1 MRTATALTRV
11 RSARRRATTG
21 TTITKNSR
29 PAAIRRAQTPL
40 VRAATPADAHA
51 IHALITAHI
60 REGHLL
66 PRSLDDIEANA
77 SRFIVAVDRDR
88 VVACADLAPLSALVA
103 EVRSLVVDESAR
115 AKGLGQ
121 QIVNELAR
129 RARVAGFDSLCAFT
143 HSAGYFV
150 RMGFSI
156 VPHPW
161 IPEKI
166 EVDCRTCPLFR
177 QCGQYAV
184 TLPLEH
190 GVESF
195 VPLASLHG

>member
-1 MRTATALTRV
+1 MRAAT
-11 RSARRRATTG
+11 RSTNARTSRRATTA
-21 TTITKNSR
+21 TTLTNQGR
-29 PAAIRRAQTPL
+29 PVTVRRANAPVL
-40 VRAATPADAHA
+40 RAATPADVQA
-51 IHALITAHI
+51 IHALISTHL

-66 PRSLDDIEANA
+66 PRSVEDIDAHVA
-77 SRFIVAVDRDR
+77 RFIVATIGGRI
-88 VVACADLAPLSALVA
+88 VACADLAPLSPLVA
-103 EVRSLVVDESAR
+103 EVRSLVVDASAR
-115 AKGLGQ
+115 SNGLGQ
-121 QIVNELAR
+121 RIVNELAR

-166 EVDCRTCPLFR
+166 EADCRTCPLFR
-177 QCGQYAV
+177 HCGQYAV
-184 TLPLEH
+184 TLPLAH

>member
-1 MRTATALTRV
+1 MRTATA
-11 RSARRRATTG
+11 AKTTK
-21 TTITKNSR
+21 ITKKSR
-29 PAAIRRAQTPL
+29 SIGVLRAPTPVL
-40 VRAATPADAHA
+40 RAATPADVQA
-51 IHALITAHI
+51 IHALISTHL

-66 PRSLDDIEANA
+66 PRSVDDIDAHVA
-77 SRFIVAVDRDR
+77 RFIVATIGGRIVG
-88 VVACADLAPLSALVA
+88 CADLAPLSPLVA
-103 EVRSLVVDESAR
+103 EVRSLVVDASAR
-115 AKGLGQ
+115 SQGLGQ
-121 QIVNELAR
+121 RIVNELAQ

-150 RMGFSI
+150 GMGFSI

-166 EVDCRTCPLFR
+166 EADCRTCPLFR
-177 QCGQYAV
+177 HCGQYAV
-184 TLPLEH
+184 TLPLAH

>member
-1 MRTATALTRV
+1 MRAASASTNVRTSARRRPVALRPAQQAVLRTATA
-11 RSARRRATTG
+11 
-21 TTITKNSR
+21 
-29 PAAIRRAQTPL
+29 
-40 VRAATPADAHA
+40 ADARA
-51 IHALITAHI
+51 IHALITTHR

-66 PRSLDDIEANA
+66 PRSLEDIEAHV
-77 SRFIVAVDRDR
+77 SRFIVAAARDR
-88 VVACADLAPLSALVA
+88 IVACADLAPLSPLVA

-115 AKGLGQ
+115 SKGLGQ
-121 QIVNELAR
+121 RIVNELAH

-166 EVDCRTCPLFR
+166 EADCRTCPHFR
-177 QCGQYAV
+177 HCGQYAV
-184 TLPLEH
+184 TLPLAP
-190 GVESF
+190 GAESF

>member
-1 MRTATALTRV
+1 MRTATAFTGV
-11 RSARRRATTG
+11 RPARRRATKRTK
-21 TTITKNSR
+21 ITKNSR
-29 PAAIRRAQTPL
+29 LATVGRSQTPVL
-40 VRAATPADAHA
+40 RAATPADAHA

-66 PRSLDDIEANA
+66 PRSLEDIEANA
-77 SRFIVAVDRDR
+77 TRFIVAIDRDR
-88 VVACADLAPLSALVA
+88 LVACADLAALSPLVA

-115 AKGLGQ
+115 SKGLGQ

-166 EVDCRTCPLFR
+166 EADCRTCPLFR

-184 TLPLEH
+184 TLPLAH

>member
-1 MRTATALTRV
+1 VRTAPAVTRPR
-11 RSARRRATTG
+11 RSRPRRATTV
-21 TTITKNSR
+21 TR
-29 PAAIRRAQTPL
+29 PQSPVL
-40 VRAATPADAHA
+40 RAATSADAHA
-51 IHALITAHI
+51 IHALISTHL

-66 PRSLDDIEANA
+66 PRSLEDIEANA
-77 SRFIVAVDRDR
+77 SRFVVAVIRDR
-88 VVACADLAPLSALVA
+88 VVACADLAPLSPLVA
-103 EVRSLVVDESAR
+103 EVRSLVVDAAAR
-115 AKGLGQ
+115 STGLGQ

-166 EVDCRTCPLFR
+166 EADCRSCPLFR

-184 TLPLEH
+184 TLPLAH

>member
-1 MRTATALTRV
+1 VRAAT
-11 RSARRRATTG
+11 RSTNGRAARRATT
-21 TTITKNSR
+21 IANQ
-29 PAAIRRAQTPL
+29 RRSVTVRLATAPL
-40 VRAATPADAHA
+40 LRAATPADVHA
-51 IHALITAHI
+51 IHALISTHL

-66 PRSLDDIEANA
+66 PRSVEDIEAHVA
-77 SRFIVAVDRDR
+77 RFIVATIGDRI
-88 VVACADLAPLSALVA
+88 VACADLAPLSPLVA
-103 EVRSLVVDESAR
+103 EVRSLVVDASAR
-115 AKGLGQ
+115 SKGLGQ
-121 QIVNELAR
+121 RIVNELAR

-150 RMGFSI
+150 RIGFSI

-166 EVDCRTCPLFR
+166 EADCRTCPLFR
-177 QCGQYAV
+177 HCGQYAV
-184 TLPLEH
+184 TLPLAH

>member
-1 MRTATALTRV
+1 VRTATALTRV

-88 VVACADLAPLSALVA
+88 VVACADLAPLSPLVA

>member
-1 MRTATALTRV
+1 MRAAASRNV
-11 RSARRRATTG
+11 RTTSRATTA
-21 TTITKNSR
+21 TRLTKKR
-29 PAAIRRAQTPL
+29 GPVAVRRAQPVL
-40 VRAATPADAHA
+40 RAATSADVQA
-51 IHALITAHI
+51 IHVLISTHL

-66 PRSLDDIEANA
+66 PRSVEDIEAHV
-77 SRFIVAVDRDR
+77 SRFIVAAIGDRI
-88 VVACADLAPLSALVA
+88 VACADLAPLSPLVA
-103 EVRSLVVDESAR
+103 EVRSLVVDASAR
-115 AKGLGQ
+115 SEGLGQ
-121 QIVNELAR
+121 RIINELAH

-166 EVDCRTCPLFR
+166 EADCRSCPLFR
-177 QCGQYAV
+177 HCGQYAV
-184 TLPLEH
+184 TLPLAH

>member
-1 MRTATALTRV
+1 V

-88 VVACADLAPLSALVA
+88 VVACADLAPLSPLVA

>member
-1 MRTATALTRV
+1 VRAAAASRNVRTPSR
-11 RSARRRATTG
+11 TTK
-21 TTITKNSR
+21 TTTSTKKGR
-29 PAAIRRAQTPL
+29 PVAVRRAQPPVL
-40 VRAATPADAHA
+40 RAATSADVQA
-51 IHALITAHI
+51 IHALISTHL

-66 PRSLDDIEANA
+66 PRSVEDIEAHV
-77 SRFIVAVDRDR
+77 SRFIVAAIGDRI
-88 VVACADLAPLSALVA
+88 VACADLAPLSPLVA
-103 EVRSLVVDESAR
+103 EVRSLVVDASAR
-115 AKGLGQ
+115 SKGLGQ
-121 QIVNELAR
+121 RIVNELAH

-143 HSAGYFV
+143 HTAGYFV

-166 EVDCRTCPLFR
+166 EADCRSCPLFR
-177 QCGQYAV
+177 HCGQYAV
-184 TLPLEH
+184 TLPLAH

>member
-1 MRTATALTRV
+1 MRTATPSPSV
-11 RSARRRATTG
+11 RATKSAK
-21 TTITKNSR
+21 ITNKGR
-29 PAAIRRAQTPL
+29 PISVRGVRTPVL
-40 VRAATPADAHA
+40 RTATSADVAA
-51 IHALITAHI
+51 IHALISTHL

-66 PRSLDDIEANA
+66 PRSVEDIDAHV
-77 SRFIVAVDRDR
+77 SRFLVATIGDRI
-88 VVACADLAPLSALVA
+88 VACADLAALSPLVA
-103 EVRSLVVDESAR
+103 EVRSLVVDASAR
-115 AKGLGQ
+115 SKGLGQ
-121 QIVNELAR
+121 RIVNELAQ

-166 EVDCRTCPLFR
+166 EADCRTCPLFR
-177 QCGQYAV
+177 HCGQYAV
-184 TLPLEH
+184 TLPLTH

>member
-1 MRTATALTRV
+1 MRAAVARANGRT
-11 RSARRRATTG
+11 SRRR
-21 TTITKNSR
+21 R
-29 PAAIRRAQTPL
+29 PVAARLAQQAVL
-40 VRAATPADAHA
+40 RAATAADARA

-66 PRSLDDIEANA
+66 PRSLDDIDAHV
-77 SRFIVAVDRDR
+77 SRFIVAAIGDRI
-88 VVACADLAPLSALVA
+88 VACADLAPLSPLVA
-103 EVRSLVVDESAR
+103 EVRSLVVDASAR
-115 AKGLGQ
+115 SKGLGQ
-121 QIVNELAR
+121 RIVNELAH

-166 EVDCRTCPLFR
+166 EADCRTCPHFR
-177 QCGQYAV
+177 HCGQYAV
-184 TLPLEH
+184 TLPLSH

>member
-1 MRTATALTRV
+1 VL
-11 RSARRRATTG
+11 
-21 TTITKNSR
+21 
-29 PAAIRRAQTPL
+29 
-40 VRAATPADAHA
+40 RAATEADAGA
-51 IHALITAHI
+51 IHALITTHL

-66 PRSLDDIEANA
+66 PRSLQDIEAHA
-77 SRFIVAVDRDR
+77 SRFIVVALGDRI
-88 VVACADLAPLSALVA
+88 VACADLAPLSPLVA

-115 AKGLGQ
+115 SKGLGQ
-121 QIVNELAR
+121 RIVNELAH
-129 RARVAGFDSLCAFT
+129 RARIAGFDSLCAFT

-166 EVDCRTCPLFR
+166 EADCRTCPHFR
-177 QCGQYAV
+177 HCGQYAV
-184 TLPLEH
+184 TLPLAH

>member
-1 MRTATALTRV
+1 VL
-11 RSARRRATTG
+11 
-21 TTITKNSR
+21 
-29 PAAIRRAQTPL
+29 
-40 VRAATPADAHA
+40 RAATSADVDA
-51 IHALITAHI
+51 IYALISTHL

-66 PRSLDDIEANA
+66 PRSIEDIDAHVA
-77 SRFIVAVDRDR
+77 RFIVATIGDRI
-88 VVACADLAPLSALVA
+88 VACADLAPLSPLVA
-103 EVRSLVVDESAR
+103 EVRSLVVDASAR
-115 AKGLGQ
+115 SKGLGQ
-121 QIVNELAR
+121 RIVSELAQ

-150 RMGFSI
+150 RLGFTI

-166 EVDCRTCPLFR
+166 EADCRTCPLFR
-177 QCGQYAV
+177 HCGQYAV
-184 TLPLEH
+184 TLPLAH

>member
-1 MRTATALTRV
+1 VRAAT
-11 RSARRRATTG
+11 RSTNGRAARRN
-21 TTITKNSR
+21 TTIAKQGRSVTV
-29 PAAIRRAQTPL
+29 RRANAPL
-40 VRAATPADAHA
+40 LRAATPADVHA
-51 IHALITAHI
+51 IHALISTHL

-66 PRSLDDIEANA
+66 PRSVDDIEAHVA
-77 SRFIVAVDRDR
+77 RFIVATIGDRI
-88 VVACADLAPLSALVA
+88 VACADLAPLSPLVA
-103 EVRSLVVDESAR
+103 EVRSLVVDASAR
-115 AKGLGQ
+115 SNGLGQ
-121 QIVNELAR
+121 RIVNELAR

-166 EVDCRTCPLFR
+166 EADCRTCPLFR
-177 QCGQYAV
+177 HCGQYAV
-184 TLPLEH
+184 TLPLAH

>member
-1 MRTATALTRV
+1 
-11 RSARRRATTG
+11 
-21 TTITKNSR
+21 
-29 PAAIRRAQTPL
+29 
-40 VRAATPADAHA
+40 VRAATRSTTARTSGRATKIAKQRRPVGVRRGQEPVLRGATSADVHA
-51 IHALITAHI
+51 IHALISTHL

-66 PRSLDDIEANA
+66 PRSVEDIDAHVA
-77 SRFIVAVDRDR
+77 RFIVATIGDRI
-88 VVACADLAPLSALVA
+88 VACADLAPLSPLVA
-103 EVRSLVVDESAR
+103 EVRSLVVDASAR
-115 AKGLGQ
+115 SKGLGQ
-121 QIVNELAR
+121 RIVNEIAR

-166 EVDCRTCPLFR
+166 EADCRTCPLFR
-177 QCGQYAV
+177 HCGQYAV
-184 TLPLEH
+184 TLPLSH

>member
-1 MRTATALTRV
+1 MDV
-11 RSARRRATTG
+11 RATKRTK
-21 TTITKNSR
+21 ITKKG
-29 PAAIRRAQTPL
+29 RRISAPGAQTPVL
-40 VRAATPADAHA
+40 RAATSADVHA
-51 IHALITAHI
+51 IHGLISTHL

-66 PRSLDDIEANA
+66 PRSVEDIDAHV
-77 SRFIVAVDRDR
+77 SRFLVATIGDR
-88 VVACADLAPLSALVA
+88 VVACADLAPLSPLVA
-103 EVRSLVVDESAR
+103 EVRSLVVDASAR
-115 AKGLGQ
+115 SKGLGQ
-121 QIVNELAR
+121 RIVNELAQ

-166 EVDCRTCPLFR
+166 EADCRTCPLFR
-177 QCGQYAV
+177 HCGQYAV
-184 TLPLEH
+184 TLPLAH